1 MKEGIESYP
10 LEKLCSKKALKALLA
25 ADIIFGIHAPDCA
38 NGIRPPRGS
47 CFFGIE
53 NLKKVISGDAP
64 AVNALGVLIDFST
77 RDVKALIE
85 LVLFHKRT
93 CCHWEWQ
100 QDVVRRKQQRKETWQ
115 PKNRISKYV

>member
-10 LEKLCSKKALKALLA
+10 LAKLCSKKALEALLA
-25 ADIIFGIHAPDCA
+25 ADIVIGIHAPDCA
-38 NGIRPPRGS
+38 NGIKPPRGS

-53 NLKKVISGDAP
+53 KLKRVISGECTQ
-64 AVNALGVLIDFST
+64 VNALGVLIDFST
-77 RDVKALIE
+77 RDVKELIE
-85 LVLFHKRT
+85 LVLFHKGS

-100 QDVVRRKQQRKETWQ
+100 QDVMRRKQQRKEKWH